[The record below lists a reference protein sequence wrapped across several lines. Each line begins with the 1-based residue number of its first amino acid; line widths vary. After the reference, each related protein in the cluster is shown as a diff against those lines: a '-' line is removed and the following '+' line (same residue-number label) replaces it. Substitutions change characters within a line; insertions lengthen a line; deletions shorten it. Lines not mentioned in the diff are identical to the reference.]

1 MPLKS
6 MSIQKGATAVAPTG
20 GSALVFADD
29 GVTIQNGVHL
39 TVPATAD
46 YRVRE
51 SATCKFRPPTLQSD
65 GVYTRDKKSVSFNI
79 PQILASGKVVN
90 NVIRIEREV
99 HPELSAANATD
110 LNRMAAQLLC
120 DADTDNFWAAGSLS

>member
-1 MPLKS
+1 MGIKT
-6 MSIQKGATAVAPTG
+6 MSIPTGATLSATG
-20 GSALVFADD
+20 GTAKVFADD

-39 TVPATAD
+39 TVPATTD

-51 SATCKFRPPTLQSD
+51 SATFKYRPPALLTD
-65 GVYTRDKKSVSFNI
+65 GSYTRDKKSVSFNI
-79 PQILASGKVVN
+79 PQLLANGKIVN
-90 NVIRIEREV
+90 NVVRIEREV

-110 LNRMAAQLLC
+110 LNKMAAQMLF